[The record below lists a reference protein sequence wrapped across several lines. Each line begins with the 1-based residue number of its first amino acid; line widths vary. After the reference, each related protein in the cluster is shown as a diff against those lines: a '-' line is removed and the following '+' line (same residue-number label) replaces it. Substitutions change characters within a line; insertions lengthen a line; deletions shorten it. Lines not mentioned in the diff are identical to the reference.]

1 MESPLLPLQNCT
13 RFRSPAT
20 PLRLPADRPM
30 EPAAM
35 ASPIS
40 QASLPSVPLVRGRFS
55 IRPLRGLAL
64 ASPAA
69 ARRLVTRCTVGD
81 KAEAEKPI
89 EKSQCL
95 YFRYS
100 LSFKLVF
107 MALVLLI
114 GICLDH
120 NTEFTDA
127 CATGVVICSVPG
139 FPPFPTVMDIN
150 QIRDIL
156 PHR

>member
-1 MESPLLPLQNCT
+1 MA
-13 RFRSPAT
+13 RSPCSA
-20 PLRLPADRPM
+20 
-30 EPAAM
+30 
-35 ASPIS
+35 IS
-40 QASLPSVPLVRGRFS
+40 QASLPSAPLVPGRFA
-55 IRPLRGLAL
+55 IRPSRRLTLT
-64 ASPAA
+64 SPAA